1 MKKKNEKTIE
11 MKEMINPNIEI
22 SEAE

>member
-22 SEAE
+22 SESE